1 MECKQCRYFVQGEGH
16 SGTCQK
22 RPYVTTRQGRVQMI
36 NRKPRVLFVR
46 WSHTA
51 CKMFDKGGA
60 E

>member
-22 RPYVTTRQGRVQMI
+22 RPYVTTRQGRVQII
-36 NRKPRVLFVR
+36 NGKPRVLVLS

-51 CKMFDKGGA
+51 CKMFEKGG
-60 E
+60 EE

>member
-36 NRKPRVLFVR
+36 NGKPRVLFVR

-51 CKMFDKGGA
+51 CKMFEKEGA